1 MGLEDYQE
9 LRAFLARFGHRVKL
23 LKGIEGL
30 ILILLC
36 ALLLFALGFAI
47 QEIQPLF
54 PYAALFY
61 SIVTAGLLSALL
73 SWTLLRGLRKVQ
85 EETAALYIEKKC
97 PHLKNN
103 LINSLQL
110 YPQIAIERQPAGV
123 SQPMVL
129 ALLRAT
135 RKQIQDIPVDTL
147 TSSRRIQTQ
156 TRLFSFLLIPV
167 AAAVFFHPT
176 SAGKTFKLILHPF
189 ADMPSAHVALDV
201 HPKGTRLLRGSTL
214 AVTATT
220 TGAEP
225 KLVEL
230 LVSTGNADEPKKL
243 PMEKIAPG
251 RFAASIPEIQETL
264 SYRVAAGPTLSSWYT
279 IEAVDAPEVGNL
291 RITLFPPNYT
301 GLPSQT
307 FPGGDADGI
316 KGSTLHLE
324 AATNKEILKAKIVLD
339 GAREVPLKISGRKLT
354 GNLVLFESHKY
365 EIQVEDGFGF
375 RNAPFSHEIRV
386 RPDGFPTVE
395 LLSPREDLEVN
406 GDETLPLEFS
416 ARDDFGIQGIA
427 LIARLGG
434 REEKISIQRDSNKK
448 LIPREHFIWDLG
460 RLGIRQGDEVVYEL
474 EVLDNDTISGP
485 KRGASAALKLRL
497 RNLKGEH
504 QEVAEMLRDLSREM
518 VDLLADHLEGAPRDE
533 KAWAGGEE
541 PPQGNLEP
549 KFDRMMARVEEAMRR
564 VEKDRLSDFATWSDL
579 GALKRNLQYTREELL
594 QRRNQAD
601 SPEEKAGLDD
611 EMATE
616 LERMS
621 LLTEEVSKRLQAQEV
636 ASKAQ
641 DILKS
646 QERLLDSLD
655 KLQSGDKNLDS
666 VLKEISQ
673 LANLLSS
680 LQRNLSQL
688 ASRLPDEFLNSEAI
702 RGLGLSEMLSQL
714 DEIRKKLL
722 QGDLEGAMALAR
734 ELFNQLA
741 SMVASLQQAQQ
752 SSMASSMGRM
762 QGEMMRSVNELEQI
776 RRAQQEILVET
787 EEANQQRVQEREE
800 ILKDKLAEFH
810 QKAYQEL
817 AALAEIFP
825 DEERET
831 QGGGGDRLD
840 EATVNNLVKNMIA
853 RLLKKDFTGLAE
865 ILAMTRKEL
874 AKRHSPQQEQKVRRG
889 QSGLDDLQSR
899 LTALLQEPRMASTD
913 QQKEKLRD
921 LSHREDNLK
930 ERTEELHQKLESL
943 FQLFPSL
950 DPKIVRN
957 LKGAGSSMGTA
968 QNRLSAL
975 DGAGAVPPERQ
986 ALDLLSEAQQQA
998 QASMEQLAQRGQ
1010 LGRMPAPY
1018 IFRMGRF
1025 SPSGQLI
1032 PFPGMA
1038 QFPQFDVE
1046 GGMTGLDMEKFKLP
1060 GAEDYK
1066 VPRSFREEI
1075 LESLKQGIPPQLKEQ
1090 IESYFKNLT
1099 E

>member
-1 MGLEDYQE
+1 MGLEDYQQ
-9 LRAFLARFGHRVKL
+9 LRDFLAKFSRRVQW
-23 LKGIEGL
+23 LKGVEGL
-30 ILILLC
+30 FLIFLC
-36 ALLLFALGFAI
+36 ALLLFALGFAV

-54 PYAALFY
+54 PYAALLY
-61 SIVTAGLLSALL
+61 SIATIGLLAALL
-73 SWTLLRGLRKVQ
+73 GWTLLRGLRKIH
-85 EETAALYIEKKC
+85 EETAALYIEKSC

-110 YPQIAIERQPAGV
+110 YPQIAAEKPSAGV
-123 SQPMVL
+123 SPSMVL

-135 RKQIQDIPVDTL
+135 GKQIREIPVATL
-147 TSSRRIQTQ
+147 TSNRRIQAQ
-156 TRLFSFLLIPV
+156 TRLFSLLLLPV
-167 AAAVFFHPT
+167 AAAAFLHPT
-176 SAGKTFKLILHPF
+176 SAGKTFKLILHPL
-189 ADMPSAHVALDV
+189 ADMPIARVSLDV
-201 HPKGTRLLRGSTL
+201 SPKGARVVRGSNL
-214 AVTATT
+214 AVTAATA
-220 TGAEP
+220 GAEP
-225 KLVEL
+225 GLVEL
-230 LVSTGNADEPKKL
+230 FVSAGEGPPRKL
-243 PMEKIAPG
+243 PMEKAALG
-251 RFAASIPEIQETL
+251 QYSASISEIRETL
-264 SYRVAAGPTLSSWYT
+264 SYRVAAGPSVSPWYA
-279 IEAVDAPEVGNL
+279 IEAVDAPEVGNI
-291 RITLFPPNYT
+291 RITLFPPAYT
-301 GLPSQT
+301 GLPAQT
-307 FPGGDADGI
+307 FPGRDADGI
-316 KGSTLHLE
+316 KGSTLRLD
-324 AATNKEILKAKIVLD
+324 AAVNKEVLKAKIVLD
-339 GAREVPLKISGRKLT
+339 GNREVPLKISERKLT
-354 GNLVLFESHKY
+354 GNLVLFESHRY

-375 RNAPFSHEIRV
+375 HNAPISHEIRV
-386 RPDGFPTVE
+386 RPDGFPTVD
-395 LLSPREDLEVN
+395 LLSPVEDLEVN
-406 GDETLPLEFS
+406 GDEILPLEFS
-416 ARDDFGIQGIA
+416 ARDDFGIQGIG
-427 LIARLGG
+427 LIARIGG
-434 REEKISIQRDSNKK
+434 REEKISIQRDGNKR
-448 LIPREHFIWDLG
+448 LVPRERFLWDLG
-460 RLGIRQGDEVVYEL
+460 RLGMQPGDAVIYEL
-474 EVLDNDTISGP
+474 EVFDNDTVSGP
-485 KRGASAALKLRL
+485 KRGASIPLKLRL
-497 RNLKGEH
+497 KNLKGEH
-504 QEVAEMLRDLSREM
+504 QEVAEMIRDLSREM
-518 VDLLADHLEGAPRDE
+518 VDLLADHLEGAPQDE
-533 KAWAGGEE
+533 KARAGGDE
-541 PPQGNLEP
+541 PLPDHLAS
-549 KFDRMMARVEEAMRR
+549 KLDRALGRVEEAMQR
-564 VEKDRLSDFATWSDL
+564 VAQDRLSDFATWSDL
-579 GALKRNLQYTREELL
+579 GALKRNLQYAREELL
-594 QRRNQAD
+594 QRRNQAP
-601 SPEEKAGLDD
+601 SAEERLTAHD
-611 EMATE
+611 EMSTE

-673 LANLLSS
+673 LANLLTS
-680 LQRNLSQL
+680 LQRDLSQL
-688 ASRLPDEFLNSEAI
+688 ASRLPDEFLNSEAM

-741 SMVASLQQAQQ
+741 SMVASLQQARQ
-752 SSMASSMGRM
+752 SSLASSMGRM

-776 RRAQQEILVET
+776 RREQQEILVTT
-787 EEANQQRVQEREE
+787 EEANQQRVQERED

-817 AALAEIFP
+817 AALVEIFP

-831 QGGGGDRLD
+831 QGGAGDRLD

-865 ILAMTRKEL
+865 ILGMTRKEL
-874 AKRHSPQQEQKVRRG
+874 GKRHAPQQERKVRRG
-889 QSGLDDLQSR
+889 QSGLDDLQGS
-899 LTALLQEPRMASTD
+899 LTALLQEPRMAHTD
-913 QQKEKLRD
+913 QQREKLRD
-921 LSHREDNLK
+921 LSHREDSLK
-930 ERTEELHQKLESL
+930 DRTEELHQKLESL

-950 DPKIVRN
+950 DPRIVRN
-957 LKGAGSSMGTA
+957 LKGAGGAMGTA

-1032 PFPGMA
+1032 PLPGMP
-1038 QFPQFDVE
+1038 QFPQFDIE